1 MMNLKHFDE
10 DKEKTTFLAA
20 ESLIQTK
27 VGFEPTIFELPS
39 IEHID
44 QVPKSEC
51 SHNLFCESPFR
62 AKSFLTNFRPRIM
75 NKGSYE
81 K

>member
-1 MMNLKHFDE
+1 MMNLKHLDE
-10 DKEKTTFLAA
+10 DKKKTTFLAA

-27 VGFEPTIFELPS
+27 VGFEPIELPS

-44 QVPKSEC
+44 QVPKREC
-51 SHNLFCESPFR
+51 SRNLFCESPFR
-62 AKSFLTNFRPRIM
+62 AKKFLTNFLSRIM
-75 NKGSYE
+75 SKGSYE